1 MKRITLDSNTK
12 QDLLQKFETYL
23 NTAKLSDNR
32 INFSAALTPETNT
45 VEKPTIYISS
55 EAFLKMMLYVQST
68 PTEIA
73 WHGTVER
80 NTKENY
86 YYIKDVFLYPQTI
99 AAATVQTDQEKYN
112 EWVID
117 LDDDTANTMRFQ
129 GHSHVNFGVS
139 PSGTDL
145 TYYNDILQIL
155 PKNDYYIFTIMNKS
169 GDMTWFVYDLEA
181 NLVYETKDIDITIL
195 GSNSDD
201 ILADIKK
208 QKDDYCEKPVTRTY
222 NYGTMY
228 NNYDR
233 YGYPRT
239 VTKTVVTTEQDKE
252 LNYYQ
257 NRDLPPTSEDIYTD
271 TDDLFNAIDD
281 KFKNSHLILSA
292 PKKNKKGA
300 KK

>member
-1 MKRITLDSNTK
+1 MKRITLDNNTK

-32 INFSAALTPETNT
+32 INFSAALTPETDT
-45 VEKPTIYISS
+45 LEKPTIYISS
-55 EAFLKMMLYVQST
+55 DAFLKIMLYVQT
-68 PTEIA
+68 TTTEIA

-112 EWVID
+112 NWVVD

-155 PKNDYYIFTIMNKS
+155 TKDDYYIFMIINKS
-169 GDMTWFVYDLEA
+169 GDMSWFIYDLA
-181 NLVYETKDIDITIL
+181 TNLVYETKDIEFKIL
-195 GSNSDD
+195 GANTDD
-201 ILADIKK
+201 LLEDIKK
-208 QKDDYCEKPVTRTY
+208 DKANHCETPARTY
-222 NYGTMY
+222 NATVY
-228 NNYDR
+228 NNYNK
-233 YGYPRT
+233 YGYPT
-239 VTKTVVTTEQDKE
+239 TTTKTQPTNDFDKE
-252 LNYYQ
+252 LLYLQ
-257 NRDLPPTSEDIYTD
+257 NRDLPPNCREEYTT
-271 TDDLFNAIDD
+271 TDELFDAIDSR
-281 KFKNSHLILSA
+281 FKNSHLILSA
-292 PKKNKKGA
+292 PKKTKKGA